1 MKKAYWIA
9 VLLTALLLVPLFQG
23 NAENAF
29 TVDQENV
36 YQGMN
41 RSWQQGYE
49 PSIANNRLT
58 LMLPLL
64 SEQAYEL
71 IETELIVADEALSPF
86 KPQSMKV
93 KNQCSESGAY
103 IVRLPLELYADRTNG
118 DYRCVIRVT
127 GQTASG
133 EPLSMEMPYTL
144 RIRDGQPG
152 REVMR
157 AQITDVLTDLKVGE
171 AGWVSVVLTNPRK
184 TVAFEHLVLKIS
196 DQSGEILPQHA
207 DVLYLEPLAPG
218 ESVTVTFPLT
228 VLSRASVA
236 HHILEFSLSWLSL
249 GQPVTQTEHYTV
261 PVTQEMR
268 LEQGGVKMAS
278 SVIAGDSIAITLPL
292 MNMGRSELV
301 NVLASVSLPGI
312 TDKQS
317 VLVGTIPPGKTKNAQ
332 IMITPGKHVV
342 DDFSGTLDVEAT
354 DNDGNPTGLSLP
366 IALTLEEPVVQ
377 TQVVAPVQKED
388 DVPYLVVGLA
398 GGVSCCW
405 SSAYC
410 RALCCAGRYGGWR
423 RSGCE
428 KSRRGHVHPPLN
440 AEAPESRNMILGL
453 LFTL

>member
-9 VLLTALLLVPLFQG
+9 VLLAAVLLAPLLQG
-23 NAENAF
+23 HAAENAF

-41 RSWQQGYE
+41 RSWRQGYE
-49 PSIANNRLT
+49 PSVANNRLT

-64 SEQAYEL
+64 SEQAYGA
-71 IETELIVADEALSPF
+71 IETELIMADEALSPF
-86 KPQSMKV
+86 KPQSMTATTKR
-93 KNQCSESGAY
+93 SESGAY

-144 RIRDGQPG
+144 RIRDGQPS

-171 AGWVSVVLTNPRK
+171 SGRVSAVITNPCK
-184 TVAFEHLVLKIS
+184 TVTFEQLVLKIS

-207 DVLYLEPLAPG
+207 DVLYLDPLGPG

-228 VLSRASVA
+228 VLPRASVA
-236 HHILEFSLSWLSL
+236 HHILEFSLSWLAL

-278 SVIAGDSIAITLPL
+278 SVVAGDSIAITLPL

-317 VLVGTIPPGKTKNAQ
+317 VLVGTITPGETKNAQ

-342 DDFSGTLDVEAT
+342 GDFSGTLEVEAT

-366 IALTLEEPVVQ
+366 IALTVEEPVVQ
-377 TQVVAPVQKED
+377 TQVVAPTQKED
-388 DVPYLVVGLA
+388 EAPYLVYGLA
-398 GGVSCCW
+398 GGC
-405 SSAYC
+405 
-410 RALCCAGRYGGWR
+410 ALLLVVCILQGAVLR
-423 RSGCE
+423 R
-428 KSRRGHVHPPLN
+428 KIRRL
-440 AEAPESRNMILGL
+440 EEEGL
-453 LFTL
+453 